1 MRNELTDFI
10 SHLAEAKKNSKALNY
25 GGFRSGSKNVGR
37 VHAVE
42 IGIAGHNGIGG
53 FCVERLTV
61 YFVNGYASDGGRPE
75 PALVAVSFALIKGDG
90 GIAMV
95 LMWSVYLLNAIFMF
109 IKWYK
114 DSAESK
120 AENTAAAVTE

>member
-1 MRNELTDFI
+1 MWATAF
-10 SHLAEAKKNSKALNY
+10 
-25 GGFRSGSKNVGR
+25 F
-37 VHAVE
+37 
-42 IGIAGHNGIGG
+42 
-53 FCVERLTV
+53 
-61 YFVNGYASDGGRPE
+61 
-75 PALVAVSFALIKGDG
+75 KGDS

-114 DSAESK
+114 DSAENK